1 MKLILRDWNWWA
13 YFFRVR
19 HRSGL
24 PGIEQQD
31 RELMDFA
38 VDVLAVPAGGRI
50 LDVASGCGSHA
61 RILSRRGF
69 EMVGLE
75 IAPSLVEHARQ
86 RAAEENLG
94 AEFVQGDMR
103 ELAFDCGFEA
113 VTCLSSSFGF
123 FDDETNAATLRRMA
137 RALKPGGRILLDLNS
152 AEQAVHHTGARW
164 QELDGG
170 YLLMRS
176 AFDPLR
182 GRLTNEFRYVDSG
195 GALNLFDSGT
205 DPATESIRLYSAPE
219 IEALFRSS
227 DLLLVG
233 IYGSLRLPPEPYRTG
248 SSRYL
253 AVGEK
258 PGRL

>member
-1 MKLILRDWNWWA
+1 MSRFLHVDIHVVVGKDRTSDGRDANRLINNSHFLN
-13 YFFRVR
+13 YF
-19 HRSGL
+19 H
-24 PGIEQQD
+24 
-31 RELMDFA
+31 
-38 VDVLAVPAGGRI
+38 
-50 LDVASGCGSHA
+50 
-61 RILSRRGF
+61 
-69 EMVGLE
+69 
-75 IAPSLVEHARQ
+75 
-86 RAAEENLG
+86 
-94 AEFVQGDMR
+94 
-103 ELAFDCGFEA
+103 
-113 VTCLSSSFGF
+113 
-123 FDDETNAATLRRMA
+123 
-137 RALKPGGRILLDLNS
+137 
-152 AEQAVHHTGARW
+152 EQAVHHTGARW